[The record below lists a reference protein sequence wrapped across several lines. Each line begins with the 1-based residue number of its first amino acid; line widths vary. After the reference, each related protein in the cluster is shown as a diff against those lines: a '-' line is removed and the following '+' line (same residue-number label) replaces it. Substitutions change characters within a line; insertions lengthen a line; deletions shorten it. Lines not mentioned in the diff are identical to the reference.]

1 MDKLRAMKWFC
12 RAAEAKSFAGAAKM
26 LDVVPSAVSKA
37 IAALEADLG
46 VHLVNRSTKR
56 LSLTHEGEKYYEQCR
71 VLLQGL
77 EEAEAIAR
85 GGRLTPRGLLR
96 IGMHPA
102 LRFLVLN
109 SLGSFLDTHPEVSVE
124 TSVTNSAAA
133 VVNEGLDLVIRIGP
147 LTDSSLVARAVGHVR
162 SIACAAPSYLKS
174 AGIPHRPEELSRH
187 RGIIYGR
194 RDEASN
200 AEWTFT
206 KGKQRVSVS
215 VPVRTVVRDGIGVID
230 AVAGGGGVALPLDI
244 SVRELL
250 KTGTVA
256 HLLPEWSGE
265 LYPVFAV
272 TAYGRGTPAR
282 VRAYVELIAGM
293 LEQRRTDVA

>member
-1 MDKLRAMKWFC
+1 
-12 RAAEAKSFAGAAKM
+12 M

-37 IAALEADLG
+37 IAALEADLA
-46 VHLVNRSTKR
+46 VSIWSIDRRKDCLLPTK
-56 LSLTHEGEKYYEQCR
+56 GEKYYEQCR

-147 LTDSSLVARAVGHVR
+147 LTD
-162 SIACAAPSYLKS
+162 
-174 AGIPHRPEELSRH
+174 
-187 RGIIYGR
+187 
-194 RDEASN
+194 
-200 AEWTFT
+200 
-206 KGKQRVSVS
+206 
-215 VPVRTVVRDGIGVID
+215 
-230 AVAGGGGVALPLDI
+230 
-244 SVRELL
+244 
-250 KTGTVA
+250 
-256 HLLPEWSGE
+256 
-265 LYPVFAV
+265 
-272 TAYGRGTPAR
+272 
-282 VRAYVELIAGM
+282 
-293 LEQRRTDVA
+293 